1 MSDLFKKQ
9 RTFLTFFNRRLDEF
23 IEPEQEPKPPE
34 RLVRNIIEELEEE
47 WGTAKYGEI
56 LDIAEQEGLSRE
68 ETEKI
73 IDKLLKDG
81 TIYEPRMGK
90 FKLT

>member
-9 RTFLTFFNRRLDEF
+9 RTLLTFFNRTLDDF
-23 IEPEQEPKPPE
+23 DTKTKKPE
-34 RLVRNIIEELEEE
+34 RLVRDIIEKLERE

-73 IDKLLKDG
+73 MDKLLKDG